1 MPSDLQVQEI
11 VPSDGVLSDGV
22 LALSMVIA
30 LDMTVGDTA
39 ANDLGGYAV
48 RHHMLG
54 YAVGTKVLA
63 AMAQDSREMWFH
75 ACVFGSREKSERC

>member
-48 RHHMLG
+48 RQ
-54 YAVGTKVLA
+54 K
-63 AMAQDSREMWFH
+63 F
-75 ACVFGSREKSERC
+75 